1 MLPHPGPGS
10 KRVPPPQSLPQ
21 LINNRVIVVE
31 GWPRL
36 QDQCG
41 RDVGRGNSNLGAPT
55 AWVKAHRSQS
65 HFKVTQVPKSLL
77 SATTAAVPWSPA
89 SKCSALG
96 LNASSSSL
104 AIPPTPHPAGFIQN
118 GYQERLPR
126 FSGAQRICGLLPGG
140 RRGNRGEIQSMCAKS
155 RNFPD
160 FPGCRG
166 KLGQRK
172 SSQVGHSGWLR
183 V

>member
-104 AIPPTPHPAGFIQN
+104 AIPPHPIPQALSRMGTRKGCLGSVGLRESVAFC
-118 GYQERLPR
+118 QEEE
-126 FSGAQRICGLLPGG
+126 
-140 RRGNRGEIQSMCAKS
+140 GETEVKS
-155 RNFPD
+155 RACVLS
-160 FPGCRG
+160 PGTFQTFQDVGASWG
-166 KLGQRK
+166 KGKAHR
-172 SSQVGHSGWLR
+172 
-183 V
+183 